1 MLQQYKKRMIAQRL
15 REALNVAPVVV
26 LAGARQ
32 TGKTTLLTHELPFK
46 DWPFF
51 SLDDPELL
59 TLAKVSPR
67 DVVNAHD
74 KMIIDEV
81 QKAPELLSYVKM
93 AVDKDRSRV
102 FVLSGSANLLLM
114 KNVSE
119 SLAGRAIYLELMP
132 FSLHEYLERP
142 GHHWIAMAGERNFA
156 EKLAGTEQC
165 GEPLDSVLF
174 RGLLPPATFLDKES
188 NISLWWK
195 GYIGTYL
202 ERDLR
207 MLSQVGD
214 IASFHQFM
222 EILAHR
228 TGRILK
234 QSEAARDAGLSA
246 ASASRYV
253 SLLETTGLYYRL
265 RPFFANLTKRLIKAP
280 KGFFLDTGLAGALAG
295 FKTASSITPEF
306 GAQLLET
313 FVFHNLL
320 GHVSHVGGKLC
331 YFRTLG
337 GKEIEV
343 DFVIELDDGLVVLE
357 VKYKKELTA
366 KDVRPLIQFSD
377 LTSGGKKILLKA
389 IIYTGGDIKALPGG
403 VLAIPWFVL

>member
-1 MLQQYKKRMIAQRL
+1 M
-15 REALNVAPVVV
+15 
-26 LAGARQ
+26 
-32 TGKTTLLTHELPFK
+32 
-46 DWPFF
+46 
-51 SLDDPELL
+51 
-59 TLAKVSPR
+59 
-67 DVVNAHD
+67 
-74 KMIIDEV
+74 
-81 QKAPELLSYVKM
+81 
-93 AVDKDRSRV
+93 
-102 FVLSGSANLLLM
+102 
-114 KNVSE
+114 
-119 SLAGRAIYLELMP
+119 
-132 FSLHEYLERP
+132 
-142 GHHWIAMAGERNFA
+142 
-156 EKLAGTEQC
+156 
-165 GEPLDSVLF
+165 
-174 RGLLPPATFLDKES
+174 
-188 NISLWWK
+188 
-195 GYIGTYL
+195 
-202 ERDLR
+202 
-207 MLSQVGD
+207 
-214 IASFHQFM
+214 
-222 EILAHR
+222 
-228 TGRILK
+228 
-234 QSEAARDAGLSA
+234 
-246 ASASRYV
+246 
-253 SLLETTGLYYRL
+253 YYRL